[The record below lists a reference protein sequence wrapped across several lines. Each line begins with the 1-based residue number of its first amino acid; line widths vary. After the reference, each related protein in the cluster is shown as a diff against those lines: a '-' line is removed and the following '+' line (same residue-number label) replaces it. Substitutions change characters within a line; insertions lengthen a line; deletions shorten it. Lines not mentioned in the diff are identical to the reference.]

1 MTPYGRGEA
10 WEDNPEGWP
19 VIGDVREGHPSEA
32 RVPGPYLVLTLLH
45 LTSTAAAS
53 APHPHT
59 PARVIPVRPVHVT
72 RHGYGAATPE
82 GEGGI
87 AAGRRLTVHCPV
99 GHFSGL
105 ARAAHSD
112 IFRFG

>member
-1 MTPYGRGEA
+1 LGLLDMTPYGRGEA
-10 WEDNPEGWP
+10 WEDNPEGWR

-59 PARVIPVRPVHVT
+59 PARVIPVKPVHVT
-72 RHGYGAATPE
+72 RHG
-82 GEGGI
+82 
-87 AAGRRLTVHCPV
+87 
-99 GHFSGL
+99 
-105 ARAAHSD
+105 
-112 IFRFG
+112 